1 MTTCID
7 ERWYPQLAGII
18 QEMGEVFVALEP
30 SPESLYRE
38 RLAFDASGYTQFP
51 NLYPDRIQK
60 RTFLDIR
67 SRLEQLEA
75 DISTHEAKS
84 HIRTSYIDVIEF
96 MKHNVTMILA
106 ALDRDYSTMNQEN
119 QFLYK
124 GPDRKVFAA
133 ACDWIRSDADA
144 TIVEDNPRLQTL
156 KDEVLQKIP
165 KLDGQ
170 QSLLIPDES
179 VFRAVRELH
188 FAPGSY
194 FDKLFGERELPTA
207 PYIAQEDGD
216 RICNQLLKNIGSD
229 FTLADS
235 DINIW
240 STMRDKKLIVRPP
253 GYRLD
258 RDEFIGIVSHE
269 IGTHLLHMANGNR
282 QTLRLLGLGMAGYEY
297 SDEGRAFLRE
307 QIVYDNESTFLRQ
320 FAWEYIVLL
329 HISVCLAQGLN
340 GHRYQFSELYD
351 TLFALYSFWRER
363 RMPRATNNEA
373 YARDEAWMLAV
384 RIYKGTDGT
393 DGSYTK
399 DIVYLEGNIKSW
411 QLAKIDP
418 NLILRGD
425 VGRFDITNPQQ
436 VAMLN
441 ELGILPV
448 GS

>member
-1 MTTCID
+1 MSTGID
-7 ERWYPQLAGII
+7 ERWYSQLASII
-18 QEMGEVFVALEP
+18 EAMGEVYVALEP

-38 RLAFDASGYTQFP
+38 RIAFDASGHVQLP
-51 NLYPDRIQK
+51 NLYPDRIQ
-60 RTFLDIR
+60 RDTYLDIQ
-67 SRLEQLEA
+67 SRLQQLEA
-75 DISTHEAKS
+75 EVSVQETNNHV
-84 HIRTSYIDVIEF
+84 RTAYLEVMAF
-96 MKHNVTMILA
+96 MKHNTTMILA
-106 ALDRDYSTMNQEN
+106 ALGKDYAAMNHEN
-119 QFLYK
+119 QALYNV
-124 GPDRKVFAA
+124 PDHEVFAA
-133 ACDWIRSDADA
+133 VCDWIRRDATA
-144 TIVEDNPRLQTL
+144 TIVKDNPHLQTL
-156 KDEVLQKIP
+156 KNEVLRKIP
-165 KLDGQ
+165 HLNGR
-170 QSLLIPDES
+170 QSLLIPDEI
-179 VFRAVRELH
+179 VFNTVRDLH

-194 FDKLFGERELPTA
+194 FDKLFGKEGLPTM
-207 PYIAQEDGD
+207 PYITQEEGD
-216 RICNQLLKNIGSD
+216 SICNRLLKNIGSD

-240 STMRDKKLIVRPP
+240 ATMRDKKLIVRPP

-282 QTLRLLGLGMAGYEY
+282 QTMRLLGLGMAGYEY

-307 QIVYDNESTFLRQ
+307 QIVYDKESTFLRQ

-329 HISVCLAQGLN
+329 HLSVSLAQGLN
-340 GHRYQFSELYD
+340 GHRYQFPELYD
-351 TLFALYSFWRER
+351 TLFCLYSFWRER

-393 DGSYTK
+393 DGSYMK

-411 QLAKIDP
+411 QLAKTDP
-418 NLILRGD
+418 SLILRGD